1 MIDLSEDRP
10 ASSELARR
18 SIVYGDPTG
27 FSGDQSLEA
36 YPARS
41 TALLR
46 LASGQ
51 ALPAD
56 PARDGLEVLVVE
68 GAVTV
73 DGAPLGQYGFVRRP
87 RSPAPA
93 VTASA
98 EALLFVKRGHIP
110 PDDTVETLLE
120 PRLALWQ
127 HEPGS
132 GLPIMPFHRHGSLAV
147 VLRRYQGGAAPVT
160 HRPPGGEEMLVL
172 EGTLLD
178 ERSAYPRG
186 SWIRHPPGS
195 LYQPYSIEGCLVYA
209 QSGHLPVM

>member
-18 SIVYGDPTG
+18 SVAYGDPAALP
-27 FSGDQSLEA
+27 GDRSLEA

-41 TALLR
+41 TALLW
-46 LASGQ
+46 LAPGQ

-98 EALLFVKRGHIP
+98 DTLLFVKRGHIP
-110 PDDTVETLLE
+110 PEDTVETLLE
-120 PRLALWQ
+120 PRLERWQ
-127 HEPGS
+127 QEPGS
-132 GLPIMPFHRHGSLAV
+132 GLPIMPFHHHGGIAI
-147 VLRRYQGGAAPVT
+147 VLRRYQAGTAPAT

-195 LYQPYSIEGCLVYA
+195 LYRPYSIEGCLVYA